1 VSTPLTFTGS
11 PSDRARV
18 WVDVYG
24 EKDGV
29 HGKHL
34 YSVWA
39 RSAESAKTVLADAPA
54 NAEMVYLRGPGVPER
69 VWRDAVT
76 RSWRSR

>member
-1 VSTPLTFTGS
+1 MTAPLTFTGA
-11 PSDRARV
+11 PSERARV

-39 RSAESAKTVLADAPA
+39 RNAESARALLADAPV
-54 NAEMVYLRGPGVPER
+54 NAELVQLRGPGVPPR
-69 VWRDAVT
+69 VWRDAVS
-76 RSWRSR
+76 RQWRSK

>member
-1 VSTPLTFTGS
+1 MSDALLTVD

-29 HGKHL
+29 PGRLL

-39 RSAESAKTVLADAPA
+39 RNAESARGLLAEAPLH
-54 NAEMVYLRGPGVPER
+54 AELVYLRGPGVPER
-69 VWRDAVT
+69 VWRDSRT
-76 RSWRSR
+76 RQWRSK